1 MFGLRFLT
9 WFLAVLL
16 LAGAAPSGA
25 QTWSRLKDDG
35 LHDPKSPAVR
45 DKQEPADALSALAKQ
60 APDVGIGNQVR
71 WVHALDQKLIT
82 PRTNLWPDTKIRV
95 LDQDIYLDIGGSMGV
110 VRFPHRPHTMWL
122 DCSNCHDHVFK
133 SEAGAT
139 EITMLQILEGEQCGI
154 CHGAV
159 AFPLTE
165 CNRCHSVRQTD
176 FPHLEA
182 EKGLQRVGK
191 NKKAAR

>member
-1 MFGLRFLT
+1 MFGIRFPHG
-9 WFLAVLL
+9 FLAALL
-16 LAGAAPSGA
+16 LIGAVDSGA
-25 QTWSRLKDDG
+25 QSWSRLKADG

-71 WVHALDQKLIT
+71 WVHALDQQLIA

-122 DCSNCHDHVFK
+122 DCSNCHDHIFK

-176 FPHLEA
+176 FPRIEID
-182 EKGLQRVGK
+182 KGLQRVGK